1 LAAKTSPSPS
11 DGLQDSPSAVLVTV
25 PNAAL
30 GSVAAFPGSL
40 RSKAVRVTVEFVGK
54 EGYKMASVEE
64 RVAEVVAEQLG
75 VGKDEITRR
84 TSFVKDLGADSLE
97 ITELVIELEEEFD
110 INISD
115 RTAKEIKT
123 VGQAIA
129 QIEGILENQIG

>member
-1 LAAKTSPSPS
+1 
-11 DGLQDSPSAVLVTV
+11 V